1 MLGNHKGCR
10 YIEAISVGVGFPNPL
25 GEGRSLSRSLF
36 SRLILAPTIG
46 TYRRIMDT
54 PYINVNMPQ
63 DNFIFHT

>member
-1 MLGNHKGCR
+1 MLGNHKGCP
-10 YIEAISVGVGFPNPL
+10 YIAAISVGVGFPQPV
-25 GEGRSLSRSLF
+25 GRGN
-36 SRLILAPTIG
+36 LAPTIG